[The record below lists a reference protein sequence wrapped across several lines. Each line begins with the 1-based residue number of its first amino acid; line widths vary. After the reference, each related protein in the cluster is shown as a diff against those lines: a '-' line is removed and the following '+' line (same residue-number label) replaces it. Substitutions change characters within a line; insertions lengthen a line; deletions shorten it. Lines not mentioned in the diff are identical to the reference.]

1 MNVWEEQAM
10 ESLQTWDAA
19 MVRERLIAGGVMLV
33 DVREPAEYAGERI
46 AGAISHPLSRFDPQR
61 LSVPAGQVVVV
72 YCQSGR
78 RSQQAAQRS
87 LAAGWSQVV
96 QLAGGLTAW
105 KQAGYPVVR
114 DPKAPISLFRQ
125 VQIVAGSLVLV
136 GTVLGATVS
145 PWFLL
150 LSGFVGAGLVFAG
163 VTNTCALGMLLA
175 QLPYNRRAG
184 QSWQ

>member
-1 MNVWEEQAM
+1 M
-10 ESLQTWDAA
+10 ESIPTKTGLQNLSAA
-19 MVRERLIAGGVMLV
+19 TVRERLAAGEIVLV
-33 DVREPAEYAGERI
+33 DVREPVEYAGERI
-46 AGAISHPLSRFDPQR
+46 PGAISRPLSQFDPQG
-61 LSVPAGQVVVV
+61 LSAPAGQMVVL

-78 RSQQAAQRS
+78 RSQQAAQRL
-87 LAAGWSQVV
+87 LAAGWPEVGQMD
-96 QLAGGLTAW
+96 GGIIAW
-105 KQAGYPVVR
+105 KRAGYPVVR

-125 VQIVAGSLVLV
+125 VQIVAGSLVLL

-150 LSGFVGAGLVFAG
+150 LSGLVGAGLVFAG
-163 VTNTCALGMLLA
+163 VTNTCAMGMLLA

>member
-1 MNVWEEQAM
+1 M
-10 ESLQTWDAA
+10 ESLQTSARVQTWDAA
-19 MVRERLIAGGVMLV
+19 TVRERLAAGEIVLV
-33 DVREPAEYAGERI
+33 DVREPVEYAGERI
-46 AGAISHPLSRFDPQR
+46 PGAISRPLSQFSGEGLSPEQR
-61 LSVPAGQVVVV
+61 VVL

-78 RSQQAAQRS
+78 RSQQAAQRL
-87 LAAGWSQVV
+87 LAAGWPEVGH
-96 QLAGGLTAW
+96 LDGGMIAW
-105 KQAGYPVVR
+105 KRAGYPVVR

-125 VQIVAGSLVLV
+125 VQIVAGSLVLL

-150 LSGFVGAGLVFAG
+150 LSGLVGAGLVFAG
-163 VTNTCALGMLLA
+163 VTNTCAMGMLLA

>member
-1 MNVWEEQAM
+1 M
-10 ESLQTWDAA
+10 ESIQTKTGLQNWDVAT
-19 MVRERLIAGGVMLV
+19 VRERLTAGEIVLV
-33 DVREPAEYAGERI
+33 DVREPVEYAGERI
-46 AGAISHPLSRFDPQR
+46 PGAISRPLSQFSGEG
-61 LSVPAGQVVVV
+61 LSPGQGVVL

-78 RSQQAAQRS
+78 RSQQAAQRL
-87 LAAGWSQVV
+87 LAAGWPEVGQMD
-96 QLAGGLTAW
+96 GGIIAW
-105 KQAGYPVVR
+105 KRAGYPVVR

-125 VQIVAGSLVLV
+125 VQIVAGSLVLL

-150 LSGFVGAGLVFAG
+150 LSGLVGAGLVFAG
-163 VTNTCALGMLLA
+163 VTNTCAMGMLLA